1 MRPLHPS
8 TCFSLPLLIQVLS
21 TFIFSFFIFCVLQF
35 YFIFIMFSILFLEIL
50 FKRCQLY
57 KKKKTKNKKD
67 FFNDFSIIF

>member
-35 YFIFIMFSILFLEIL
+35 IYLFIYVFYSIF
-50 FKRCQLY
+50 R
-57 KKKKTKNKKD
+57 N
-67 FFNDFSIIF
+67 II